1 MIQKMANQMLRSN
14 PLFQRAQQMAQGK
27 SEEELKQ
34 IANNLCKQRGIN
46 IDEAYA
52 QFEKQFSGIMGKQS
66 WYKPIR
72 FI

>member
-1 MIQKMANQMLRSN
+1 MIQQMANQMLRNNS
-14 PLFQRAQQMAQGK
+14 LFQRAMQMAHGK

-52 QFEKQFSGIMGKQS
+52 QFEQQFSGMMGKQNNHG
-66 WYKPIR
+66 INR
-72 FI
+72 